1 MLREGLAIELVAQG
15 TSMRPLFPPGSTVRV
30 FPASAADVR
39 VGDVVLVELEGQLVA
54 HRLIQASGGRSVT
67 RGDSMPVADAPLPA
81 TAIVGRVEVPGGP
94 LALYAA
100 VRALLRC

>member
-1 MLREGLAIELVAQG
+1 MLREGRPVELVAQG
-15 TSMRPLFPPGSTVRV
+15 TSMRPLFPPGATVRV
-30 FPASAADVR
+30 WPARAEDVR
-39 VGDVVLVELEGQLVA
+39 VGDVVLVDVDGSLVA
-54 HRLIQASGGRSVT
+54 HRLIQARDGRIVT
-67 RGDSMPVADAPLPA
+67 RGDSMPDADTPLPA